1 MERWINPHFS
11 RWLTTLPTDAA
22 SELGG
27 GLDYLTEHGRGA
39 VLPDVRHRIQISRHF
54 PNMSEVRTKHGTLVL
69 RALTCFVHDD
79 QTLLICVGGDKA
91 TWAQH
96 KTSDWYDVF
105 VPVADA
111 VVDLYL
117 QEHP

>member
-1 MERWINPHFS
+1 MFAIVCLSCVARRPINAFTAGHP
-11 RWLTTLPTDAA
+11 
-22 SELGG
+22 
-27 GLDYLTEHGRGA
+27 
-39 VLPDVRHRIQISRHF
+39 I
-54 PNMSEVRTKHGTLVL
+54 
-69 RALTCFVHDD
+69 HDD
-79 QTLLICVGGDKA
+79 QTLLICVGGEKA

>member
-1 MERWINPHFS
+1 MLTDIDQNRCACLRW
-11 RWLTTLPTDAA
+11 TDG
-22 SELGG
+22 STRISVGG
-27 GLDYLTEHGRGA
+27 
-39 VLPDVRHRIQISRHF
+39 S
-54 PNMSEVRTKHGTLVL
+54 L

-91 TWAQH
+91 AWAQR

-117 QEHP
+117 QENP

>member
-1 MERWINPHFS
+1 MLTDIGQNRYTGLRWS
-11 RWLTTLPTDAA
+11 DGST
-22 SELGG
+22 
-27 GLDYLTEHGRGA
+27 
-39 VLPDVRHRIQISRHF
+39 RIS
-54 PNMSEVRTKHGTLVL
+54 
-69 RALTCFVHDD
+69 FVGSPRS
-79 QTLLICVGGDKA
+79 LICVGGDKA